1 MCITCMLQ
9 YTSRT
14 CACVCRQD
22 RTNRER
28 GAFTIEKLCIC
39 MSNRGLCAHALQK
52 GPAKGAPL
60 QASLPLWPEGACGAH
75 LLRGAISHP
84 RSSAGG
90 HCPLMMRLTVS
101 LSLHS
106 ATFCFPM
113 LAPPPRSSR
122 QGLLE
127 RRPAASAAAYRV
139 AHARR
144 GGSSALPQPHALPLP
159 PGSGAAGGPAAV
171 GGVRPQSAQAC
182 SWLLRWALLCSA
194 LLCWALLCSALL
206 CAPPSDSR
214 RLACAAA
221 YRSAHDDRRGEA

>member
-1 MCITCMLQ
+1 MLQ
-9 YTSRT
+9 YTHIYASTLKSSRMRVH
-14 CACVCRQD
+14 VCRQD

-28 GAFTIEKLCIC
+28 CVNHRETVHMHVQPRSL
-39 MSNRGLCAHALQK
+39 RTCAAK
-52 GPAKGAPL
+52 GPKGSAP
-60 QASLPLWPEGACGAH
+60 ASLSTVVARGRLWGTPH

-127 RRPAASAAAYRV
+127 RRRAASAAACRV
-139 AHARR
+139 AHESRR
-144 GGSSALPQPHALPLP
+144 GGSSAVPQPHALPLP
-159 PGSGAAGGPAAV
+159 PGSGAPGGPAAV

-182 SWLLRWALLCSA
+182 SWLLR
-194 LLCWALLCSALL
+194 WALLCSALL

>member
-1 MCITCMLQ
+1 MKKM
-9 YTSRT
+9 R
-14 CACVCRQD
+14 VRMCRQD
-22 RTNRER
+22 RTNRETVR
-28 GAFTIEKLCIC
+28 
-39 MSNRGLCAHALQK
+39 SPSRNCAYACPTAVSAHMRCKRAQRERPCKPLYRCGQR
-52 GPAKGAPL
+52 APV
-60 QASLPLWPEGACGAH
+60 GAH

-127 RRPAASAAAYRV
+127 RRRAASAAACRV
-139 AHARR
+139 AHDARR
-144 GGSSALPQPHALPLP
+144 DASSAVPLPHALPLALPLP
-159 PGSGAAGGPAAV
+159 PGSGAPGGPAAV

-182 SWLLRWALLCSA
+182 SWLLR
-194 LLCWALLCSALL
+194 
-206 CAPPSDSR
+206 
-214 RLACAAA
+214 
-221 YRSAHDDRRGEA
+221 

>member
-1 MCITCMLQ
+1 M
-9 YTSRT
+9 R
-14 CACVCRQD
+14 VCRQD
-22 RTNRER
+22 RTNREVL
-28 GAFTIEKLCIC
+28 TIEKLCIC

-52 GPAKGAPL
+52 GPKGAPL

-144 GGSSALPQPHALPLP
+144 GGSSALAQPHALPLP
-159 PGSGAAGGPAAV
+159 PGSGAPGGPAAV

-182 SWLLRWALLCSA
+182 SWLLR
-194 LLCWALLCSALL
+194 WALLCSALL

>member
-1 MCITCMLQ
+1 M
-9 YTSRT
+9 RVH
-14 CACVCRQD
+14 VCRQD
-22 RTNRER
+22 RTNRD
-28 GAFTIEKLCIC
+28 GVLTIEKLCIC

-75 LLRGAISHP
+75 LLRSAISHP

-113 LAPPPRSSR
+113 LAPAPRSSR

-127 RRPAASAAAYRV
+127 RRRAASAAACRV
-139 AHARR
+139 AHESRR
-144 GGSSALPQPHALPLP
+144 GGSSAVPQPHALPLP
-159 PGSGAAGGPAAV
+159 PGSGAPGGPAAV

-182 SWLLRWALLCSA
+182 SWLLR
-194 LLCWALLCSALL
+194 WALLCSALL